1 MYVCID
7 VYGFLDNND
16 STCFFVYSIMPFL
29 ILYTFYIFN
38 IITHKVPPNQI
49 KIPRKSFTNHN
60 FILLKVHMPIY
71 LQYHYELYS

>member
-29 ILYTFYIFN
+29 ILYILYNNTQSA
-38 IITHKVPPNQI
+38 TKPN
-49 KIPRKSFTNHN
+49 
-60 FILLKVHMPIY
+60 
-71 LQYHYELYS
+71 